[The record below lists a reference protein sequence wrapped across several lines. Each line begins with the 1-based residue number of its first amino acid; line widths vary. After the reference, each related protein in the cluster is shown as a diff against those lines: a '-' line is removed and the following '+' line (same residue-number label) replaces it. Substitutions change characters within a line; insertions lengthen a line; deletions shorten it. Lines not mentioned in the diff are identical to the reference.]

1 MATWRDW
8 LVAQRAKSQMS
19 AAVVPL
25 VEAQPWGLQDEGAR
39 FGRPDG
45 TFFNLVGVHVVAQR
59 EVREWNQP
67 LLQEVGEGAVVL
79 LRSSVDANYF
89 LVVARQEPG
98 NTTKPGHVLLGPP
111 LQTSWSNLQQAHG
124 GKRPP
129 RAELLDG
136 QEIAWTTLTIDGG
149 RFIGKVNRYAVVEAS
164 PDSLTLAD
172 NEQWLTRAELREA
185 LREGEVNEHLAL
197 ALTLAVL

>member
-1 MATWRDW
+1 MSNWQDW
-8 LVAQRAKSQMS
+8 LAEQRAKSQMS
-19 AAVVPL
+19 ATVVPL
-25 VEAQPWGLQDEGAR
+25 SEAQPWGLQDGGAR

-45 TFFNLVGVHVVAQR
+45 GFFNLVGVHVVAQR

-79 LRSSVDANYF
+79 FQSLFDLGYF
-89 LVVARQEPG
+89 LVAARQEPG

-111 LQTSWSNLQQAHG
+111 LQASWSNLQQAHG

-136 QEIAWTTLTIDGG
+136 KEIEWVRLTMDGG
-149 RFIGKVNRYAVVEAS
+149 RFIGKENRYAVVRVS
-164 PDSLTLAD
+164 PHTFELAD
-172 NEQWLTRAELREA
+172 NEMWLKRDELDEA

-197 ALTLAVL
+197 VLLLAVL